1 VNSIEDKKGCQNQA
15 RIVFVIGAPRLLF
28 LDKKKQKA
36 NIKAEDRKDFSLLS
50 K

>member
-1 VNSIEDKKGCQNQA
+1 MAAAINIITIAC
-15 RIVFVIGAPRLLF
+15 LLF

-36 NIKAEDRKDFSLLS
+36 NIKAEDRKDFSLRS

>member
-1 VNSIEDKKGCQNQA
+1 MSKPSPHCVCQ
-15 RIVFVIGAPRLLF
+15 RGPRLLF

-36 NIKAEDRKDFSLLS
+36 NIKAKEKKDFSLRS